1 MRLRSVSFHFREGHP
16 PTLSVSRPFA
26 CQSNPGFVY
35 PWPPAPCYRGPTFL
49 LDGAGPP
56 NGGNTSPEC
65 DGKPF
70 NFAHLIFFSP
80 TRGGLS
86 APVRAAQFLT
96 RAQILLPNQALTASD
111 PRLGLSA
118 LNG

>member
-1 MRLRSVSFHFREGHP
+1 MPVE
-16 PTLSVSRPFA
+16 
-26 CQSNPGFVY
+26 PGFRLPV
-35 PWPPAPCYRGPTFL
+35 AARTVLSGPYSSSLMERDRRT
-49 LDGAGPP
+49 GATRPR
-56 NGGNTSPEC
+56 EC